1 MHFCATTVASSPS
14 TIMVA
19 VLLPSLVAVLGFS
32 APASVIVPQAQPCIT
47 AECVFNRVAAHMMHQ
62 PPAQRGSSPI
72 LRIEIGDAS
81 SWIVD
86 SRGQGAVY
94 PTIHGSGS
102 SIEPDAIVAVDSVS
116 TLFALLDE
124 KMSFAKALAWRK
136 LRLRGNLSMLGDA
149 SWLWPSPTDA
159 PLDSIPSE
167 RAPAQRLN
175 RAWKRFRP
183 RPASGIRAAIMR
195 LRSAHANL
203 VGPWL
208 RAVSAPVRKVA
219 LHGLQLAITIVRG
232 PLGSGGRRRRKVSD

>member
-1 MHFCATTVASSPS
+1 
-14 TIMVA
+14 MVA

-116 TLFALLDE
+116 TLIALLDE